1 MPERTKI
8 RNLKIHRSQ
17 AGAGRLFTLLSR
29 NKSPSK
35 DRHLGISQPT
45 SHENVGLLHNP
56 ACTLH
61 AAFQLLFLCTSVKAE
76 SQIGAWCESVTTA
89 GLVCG
94 KAQW

>member
-1 MPERTKI
+1 MVVLVT
-8 RNLKIHRSQ
+8 Q
-17 AGAGRLFTLLSR
+17 
-29 NKSPSK
+29 
-35 DRHLGISQPT
+35 RHPPLTPPPQLPQPT

-61 AAFQLLFLCTSVKAE
+61 AASQLLFLCTSVKAE